1 VTAKIVSQL
10 QQTFFSL
17 QGNNMKSAKGLLG
30 AMTLVIA
37 GAATAADDWYLG
49 VTAGHYD
56 LDGERAIVEDHNS
69 VTAGVQ
75 VGKYVSDTLALE
87 LGYGANAGH
96 DDFDVLSLNG
106 LLWLNNSDATN
117 WRPYVLFGLNQY
129 DFQDASNL
137 VLDHDDRST
146 QIMVGVGM
154 GTRFDYGLEFRADL
168 RGMAG
173 HDEDGEDVGVQ
184 FSLNKVFGSKS
195 AAPARVAAPVV
206 SQAIAEPEVEVEQEP
221 EQEVR
226 TITVRLNVEFEF
238 NKDTVLAVYGDQ
250 LDAIAAAMK
259 AQDDIDLVLEGHTD
273 SRGADQYNMSLSDR
287 RAKAVKAKLVEDYGI
302 PAARISA
309 VGYGET
315 QPIATNETD
324 EGRARNRRVVGEMS
338 FSEVYNF

>member
-1 VTAKIVSQL
+1 
-10 QQTFFSL
+10 
-17 QGNNMKSAKGLLG
+17 MKSINVILG
-30 AMTLVIA
+30 ATALVLA
-37 GAATAADDWYLG
+37 GATTAADNWYLG
-49 VTAGHYD
+49 ANAGYYD
-56 LDGERAIVEDHNS
+56 LDGERAISEDHNS

-75 VGKYVSDTLALE
+75 VGKYLSDNLAIE
-87 LGYGANAGH
+87 LGYGANVGH
-96 DDFDVLSLNG
+96 EDVDVLSLNG

-129 DFQDASNL
+129 DFQDSSNL

-154 GTRFDYGLEFRADL
+154 GTQFSHGLEFRADL

-173 HDEDGEDVGVQ
+173 HDEDGEDVGLQ

-195 AAPARVAAPVV
+195 AAPAPVVAPVAAPVV
-206 SQAIAEPEVEVEQEP
+206 AKAESELEPEV

-238 NKDTVLAVYGDQ
+238 NKDTVLAIYGDQ
-250 LDAIAAAMK
+250 LDAIAAAMR
-259 AQDDIDLVLEGHTD
+259 AHDDIDLVLEGHTD

-287 RAKAVKAKLVEDYGI
+287 RAVAVKAKLVEDYGI
-302 PAARISA
+302 PAARVSA

-315 QPIATNETD
+315 QPVASNETE

-338 FSEVYNF
+338 FSEVFNF

>member
-1 VTAKIVSQL
+1 
-10 QQTFFSL
+10 
-17 QGNNMKSAKGLLG
+17 MKSINVILG
-30 AMTLVIA
+30 ATALVLA
-37 GAATAADDWYLG
+37 GATTAADNWYLG
-49 VTAGHYD
+49 ANAGYYD
-56 LDGERAIVEDHNS
+56 LDGERAISEDHNS

-75 VGKYVSDTLALE
+75 VGKYLSDNLAIE
-87 LGYGANAGH
+87 LGYGANVGH
-96 DDFDVLSLNG
+96 EDVDVLSLNG

-129 DFQDASNL
+129 DFQDSSNL

-154 GTRFDYGLEFRADL
+154 GTQFSHGLEFRADL

-173 HDEDGEDVGVQ
+173 HDEDGEDVGLQ

-195 AAPARVAAPVV
+195 AAPAPLVAPVAAPVV
-206 SQAIAEPEVEVEQEP
+206 AKAESEVEPEV

-238 NKDTVLAVYGDQ
+238 NKDTVLAIYGDQ

-259 AQDDIDLVLEGHTD
+259 AHDDIDLVLEGHTD

-287 RAKAVKAKLVEDYGI
+287 RAVAVKAKLVEDYGI
-302 PAARISA
+302 PAARVSA

-315 QPIATNETD
+315 QPVASNETE

-338 FSEVYNF
+338 FSEVFNF

>member
-1 VTAKIVSQL
+1 
-10 QQTFFSL
+10 
-17 QGNNMKSAKGLLG
+17 MKSINVILG
-30 AMTLVIA
+30 ATALVLA
-37 GAATAADDWYLG
+37 GATTAADNWYLG
-49 VTAGHYD
+49 ANAGYYD
-56 LDGERAIVEDHNS
+56 LDGERAISEDHNS

-75 VGKYVSDTLALE
+75 VGKYLSDNLAIE
-87 LGYGANAGH
+87 LGYGANVGH
-96 DDFDVLSLNG
+96 DDVDVLSLNG

-129 DFQDASNL
+129 DFQDSSNL

-154 GTRFDYGLEFRADL
+154 GTRFSHGLEFRADL

-173 HDEDGEDVGVQ
+173 HDEDGEDVGLQ

-195 AAPARVAAPVV
+195 AAPAPVVAPVAAPVV
-206 SQAIAEPEVEVEQEP
+206 AKAESEVEPEV

-226 TITVRLNVEFEF
+226 TITVRLNVEFEY
-238 NKDTVLAVYGDQ
+238 NKDTVLAIYGDQ

-259 AQDDIDLVLEGHTD
+259 AHDDIDLVLEGHTD

-287 RAKAVKAKLVEDYGI
+287 RAVAVKAKLVEDYGI

-315 QPIATNETD
+315 RPIADNDSE

-338 FSEVYNF
+338 FSEVFNF

>member
-1 VTAKIVSQL
+1 
-10 QQTFFSL
+10 
-17 QGNNMKSAKGLLG
+17 MKSINVILG
-30 AMTLVIA
+30 ATALVLA
-37 GAATAADDWYLG
+37 GATTAADNWYLG
-49 VTAGHYD
+49 ANAGYYD
-56 LDGERAIVEDHNS
+56 LDGERAISEDHNS

-75 VGKYVSDTLALE
+75 VGKYLSDNLAIE
-87 LGYGANAGH
+87 LGYGANVGH
-96 DDFDVLSLNG
+96 DDVDVLSLNG

-129 DFQDASNL
+129 DFQDSSNL

-154 GTRFDYGLEFRADL
+154 GTQFSHGLEFRADL

-173 HDEDGEDVGVQ
+173 HDEDGEDVGLQ

-195 AAPARVAAPVV
+195 AAPAPLVAPVAAPVV
-206 SQAIAEPEVEVEQEP
+206 AKAESELEPEV

-238 NKDTVLAVYGDQ
+238 NKDTVLAIYGDQ
-250 LDAIAAAMK
+250 LDAIAAAMR
-259 AQDDIDLVLEGHTD
+259 AHDDIDLVLEGHTD

-287 RAKAVKAKLVEDYGI
+287 RAVAVKAKLVEDYGI
-302 PAARISA
+302 PAARVSA

-315 QPIATNETD
+315 QPVASNETE

-338 FSEVYNF
+338 FSEVFNF

>member
-1 VTAKIVSQL
+1 
-10 QQTFFSL
+10 
-17 QGNNMKSAKGLLG
+17 MKSINVILG
-30 AMTLVIA
+30 ATALVLA
-37 GAATAADDWYLG
+37 GAATAADNWYLG
-49 VTAGHYD
+49 ATAGYYD
-56 LDGERAIVEDHNS
+56 LDGERAISEDHNT

-75 VGKYVSDTLALE
+75 VGKYLSDNLAIE

-96 DDFDVLSLNG
+96 DDVDVLSLNAMI
-106 LLWLNNSDATN
+106 WLSNSDASN
-117 WRPYVLFGLNQY
+117 WRPYVLFGANQY
-129 DFQDASNL
+129 DFQDSSNL

-146 QIMVGVGM
+146 QLMVGVGM
-154 GTRFDYGLEFRADL
+154 GTRFSHGLEFRADL

-173 HDEDGEDVGVQ
+173 HDEDGEDLGVQ

-195 AAPARVAAPVV
+195 AAPASVAAPVAAPVV
-206 SQAIAEPEVEVEQEP
+206 AEVEPEV

-238 NKDTVLAVYGDQ
+238 NKDTVLAIYGDQ

-259 AQDDIDLVLEGHTD
+259 AHDDIDLVLEGHTD

-287 RAKAVKAKLVEDYGI
+287 RAVAVKAKLVEDYGI

-315 QPIATNETD
+315 RPIADNDSE

-338 FSEVYNF
+338 FSEVFNF

>member
-1 VTAKIVSQL
+1 
-10 QQTFFSL
+10 
-17 QGNNMKSAKGLLG
+17 MKSINVILG
-30 AMTLVIA
+30 ATALVLA
-37 GAATAADDWYLG
+37 GATTAADNWYLG
-49 VTAGHYD
+49 ANAGYYD
-56 LDGERAIVEDHNS
+56 LDGERAISEDHNS

-75 VGKYVSDTLALE
+75 VGKYLSDNLAIE
-87 LGYGANAGH
+87 LGYGANVGH
-96 DDFDVLSLNG
+96 EDVDVLSLNG

-129 DFQDASNL
+129 DFQDSSNL

-154 GTRFDYGLEFRADL
+154 GTQFSHGLEFRADL

-173 HDEDGEDVGVQ
+173 HDEDGEDVGLQ

-195 AAPARVAAPVV
+195 AAPAPLVAPVAAPVV
-206 SQAIAEPEVEVEQEP
+206 AKAELEVEPEV

-238 NKDTVLAVYGDQ
+238 NKDTVLAIYGDQ
-250 LDAIAAAMK
+250 LDAIAAAMR
-259 AQDDIDLVLEGHTD
+259 AHDDIDLVLEGHTD

-287 RAKAVKAKLVEDYGI
+287 RAVAVKAKLVEDYGI
-302 PAARISA
+302 PAARVSA

-315 QPIATNETD
+315 QPVASNETE

-338 FSEVYNF
+338 FSEVFNF

>member
-1 VTAKIVSQL
+1 
-10 QQTFFSL
+10 
-17 QGNNMKSAKGLLG
+17 MKSINVILG
-30 AMTLVIA
+30 ATALVLA
-37 GAATAADDWYLG
+37 GATTAADNWYLG
-49 VTAGHYD
+49 ANAGYYD
-56 LDGERAIVEDHNS
+56 LDGERAISEDHNS

-75 VGKYVSDTLALE
+75 VGKYLSDNLAIE
-87 LGYGANAGH
+87 LGYGANVGH
-96 DDFDVLSLNG
+96 DDVDVLSLNG

-129 DFQDASNL
+129 DFQDSSNL

-154 GTRFDYGLEFRADL
+154 GTQFSHGLEFRADL

-173 HDEDGEDVGVQ
+173 HDEDGEDVGLQ

-195 AAPARVAAPVV
+195 AAPAPVVAPVAAPVV
-206 SQAIAEPEVEVEQEP
+206 AKAESEVEPEV

-226 TITVRLNVEFEF
+226 TITVRLNVEFEY
-238 NKDTVLAVYGDQ
+238 NKDTVLAIYGDQ

-259 AQDDIDLVLEGHTD
+259 AHDDIDLVLEGHTD

-287 RAKAVKAKLVEDYGI
+287 RAVAVKAKLVEDYGI

-315 QPIATNETD
+315 RPIADNDSE

-338 FSEVYNF
+338 FSEVFNF